1 MRARWVLPA
10 IFISLTACAKEPP
23 QQVVTDSF
31 CLTAKKRFWSINDS
45 AESIRD
51 AEAWNT
57 AIDKKCGTKRVA
69 SK

>member
-1 MRARWVLPA
+1 MRAIRWVLPA

-23 QQVVTDSF
+23 QQVTDTF
-31 CLTAKKRFWSINDS
+31 CLTALKRTWSINDS

>member
-1 MRARWVLPA
+1 MRVRWVLPA
-10 IFISLTACAKEPP
+10 IFISLTACATAPP
-23 QQVVTDSF
+23 QQVTDSF
-31 CLTAKKRFWSINDS
+31 CLTAKKRLWSINDS